1 MLESRTVNGIEVH
14 DIYESAF
21 HELVTEMYPADVL
34 HKYERK
40 AGEYAAVQTSAYH
53 GTSTLT
59 TITSRLT
66 TENLGDN
73 VEEIAQRINELK
85 EGTLRLMSRDIA
97 KSGAEY
103 EIWHIV
109 ADPVT
114 EEEQETDTELEFA
127 RRAFEQARNLI
138 GEEWCEYYRG
148 WTHGLLD
155 MLEETNYTIGYHIA
169 WSDDYSNW
177 YLQRVELIK
186 YQSEEPWTPEVID
199 SETC

>member
-1 MLESRTVNGIEVH
+1 MLASREIHGIEVH
-14 DIYESAF
+14 DIYESAWKEIWF
-21 HELVTEMYPADVL
+21 RLEHEEHPATVGDYVAVLGFGWFDNASGVEAYAEPETEP
-34 HKYERK
+34 
-40 AGEYAAVQTSAYH
+40 
-53 GTSTLT
+53 
-59 TITSRLT
+59 
-66 TENLGDN
+66 
-73 VEEIAQRINELK
+73 INEVAKLFAHMDSYDLRRMS
-85 EGTLRLMSRDIA
+85 EGKTFCFNVH
-97 KSGAEY
+97 